1 MSDAD
6 RPDDGTDSRCVPDGG
21 TEDADTANQDGDTEQ
36 SDLAMLDERLRER
49 FTWYVVAKK
58 EFQDTRRSK
67 VIWVLSAI
75 FIVIFALPAFL
86 GLYFNIGQLAQQQ
99 GQTVTTDAF
108 FAIATRFGSALI
120 PIIAIVI
127 GYAAVVGERES
138 GSLKVLLSLPFTRR
152 DVILGKVVGR
162 SAVVAVP
169 ILVGF
174 LVSVVVLIPA
184 GVQVSPVGFI
194 AGSVLTALLGVVFV
208 ALAVGFSAGVKT
220 SRRAIVGTV
229 GIYVYFFLFWNAFAN
244 TVGWALREYLDA
256 GAASTLKI
264 SLFLKLLNPTQS
276 YQTLVN
282 SALGQTP
289 MSARAAMY
297 QGFQAFGVCQ
307 QALGGNASVSQA
319 GGIACDPEN
328 GAIPFYFSDPAV
340 VVYFLLWLVVPL
352 VLGFYLFDGTDL

>member
-1 MSDAD
+1 MSDD
-6 RPDDGTDSRCVPDGG
+6 SERDDASAGDDESDTGG
-21 TEDADTANQDGDTEQ
+21 AEQ

-75 FIVIFALPAFL
+75 FVVIFALPAFL
-86 GLYFNIGQLAQQQ
+86 GLYFNVGQLAQQQ
-99 GQTVTTDAF
+99 GQTITTDAF

-127 GYAAVVGERES
+127 GYASIVGERES

-152 DVILGKVVGR
+152 DVLVGKVVGR
-162 SAVVAVP
+162 STVVAVP
-169 ILVGF
+169 ILLGF
-174 LVSVVVLIPA
+174 LVSVMVLIPA
-184 GVQVSPVGFI
+184 GVSIGFAGFV

-208 ALAVGFSAGVKT
+208 ALAVGFSAAAKT

-229 GIYVYFFLFWNAFAN
+229 GVYIYFFLFWNAFAN
-244 TVGWALREYLDA
+244 SVGWALREYLNA

-282 SALGQTP
+282 SALGQSP

-297 QGFQAFGVCQ
+297 GGFQAFGVCQ
-307 QALGGNASVSQA
+307 QALGGNASMSPA
-319 GGIACDPEN
+319 GGIACTPEN
-328 GAIPFYFSDPAV
+328 GGLPFYFSDPAV
-340 VVYFLLWLVVPL
+340 AVYFLLWLVVPL
-352 VLGFYLFDGTDL
+352 VVGFYLFDGADL